1 MINEKK
7 CEVWLI
13 GGPRMRLG
21 LVEQKVSDV
30 KVIWC
35 INVDL
40 LFELQVWKQGRLGKI
55 SWNENETDL
64 YVVLP
69 NSVE

>member
-1 MINEKK
+1 
-7 CEVWLI
+7 
-13 GGPRMRLG
+13 MRLG

-40 LFELQVWKQGRLGKI
+40 LFELQV
-55 SWNENETDL
+55 
-64 YVVLP
+64 
-69 NSVE
+69 